1 MTITPMGEVYPETGA
16 FPPPYKNFNNNN
28 EIKKLM
34 DTIERNNKFM
44 YDIRDLLQDILLEIK
59 VLRKSVQNNQ
69 H

>member
-16 FPPPYKNFNNNN
+16 FPPPYRNSNDNN

-34 DTIERNNKFM
+34 DTIERNNKLM

-59 VLRKSVQNNQ
+59 VLRKSVPNN
-69 H
+69 